1 MFQQDQQG
9 CPVNGTTIEQLFDI
23 NIIPTVDLSYQDCD
37 DVNSPNYRPRL
48 TPLVPCKNNCRGV
61 AGVTIVAGGAALVA
75 ATTLAATSFSPVLS
89 LIIGEINININMN
102 KKLRIIKIIK
112 TIKTIRD

>member
-1 MFQQDQQG
+1 MD
-9 CPVNGTTIEQLFDI
+9 P
-23 NIIPTVDLSYQDCD
+23 SYQDCD
-37 DVNSPNYRPRL
+37 EDYFNSPYYLPRR

-89 LIIGEINININMN
+89 LIIGEINIININ
-102 KKLRIIKIIK
+102 
-112 TIKTIRD
+112 TG

>member
-1 MFQQDQQG
+1 MFQQDNG
-9 CPVNGTTIEQLFDI
+9 GLCPAEGT
-23 NIIPTVDLSYQDCD
+23 NPYNSSVIPTVDPSLSYGYQGCD
-37 DVNSPNYRPRL
+37 YADRL

-89 LIIGEINININMN
+89 LIIGEINIININ
-102 KKLRIIKIIK
+102 
-112 TIKTIRD
+112 TG